1 MKVLT
6 KYLSIVLFAAF
17 LAAFLLGHLLL
28 PDRAF
33 SELENRNLAQKPAF
47 TVEGLLDG
55 SYTAD
60 LETYI
65 ADQFPLRDGFMSLK
79 ASCERLWGRR
89 ENNGVYLG
97 DDRLLEKVDEI
108 DQNQLS
114 ANLAA
119 LNRLKKAA
127 NVPIYLMPVPTAT
140 WLHADELPAGA
151 PTADQDDLMGQLR
164 GGSLNG
170 VVDLRTVFEE
180 HKDEGL
186 YYRTDHHWTSVGAYY
201 GAATFLERLGREVPA
216 LGEPT
221 VLADDFNGTLFSSS
235 GYRHITP
242 DTIESYVAG
251 EGVTVET
258 WRAGEAELIDLY
270 DESYLTQKDKYSAF
284 LGGNTPLSIV
294 RTGVENGG
302 RLLIVRDS
310 YADSFVPFLTGSYS
324 EIHLFDARY
333 YKMPLSQYIEQN
345 AIDEVLVL
353 YSLPDLCTDVNL
365 PVVCK

>member
-6 KYLSIVLFAAF
+6 KYLSILLFSVF
-17 LAAFLLGHLLL
+17 LGGFLLAHLAL
-28 PDRAF
+28 PDRDF
-33 SELENRNLAQKPAF
+33 SPLENRSLAQKPTF
-47 TVEGLLDG
+47 SVEGLLDG
-55 SYTAD
+55 SFTAD

-65 ADQFPLRDGFMSLK
+65 ADQFPLRDGLMSLK
-79 ASCERLWGRR
+79 ATCERLWGRR

-97 DDRLLEKVDEI
+97 DDRLLEQVEEI
-108 DQNQLS
+108 DQQQLS
-114 ANLAA
+114 TNLAA
-119 LNRLKKAA
+119 LNRLKLSTDAA
-127 NVPIYLMPVPTAT
+127 IWLMPVPTAA
-140 WLHADELPAGA
+140 WLHAEELPAGA
-151 PTADQDDLMGQLR
+151 PTADQDDLMGQIR

-170 VVDLRTVFEE
+170 VIDLRTVFEA

-201 GAATFLERLGREVPA
+201 GAAAFLERLGREVPA
-216 LGEPT
+216 LAEPT
-221 VLADDFNGTLFSSS
+221 VLAEDFNGTLFSSS

-242 DTIESYVAG
+242 DVIESYVDGA
-251 EGVTVET
+251 GVTVET
-258 WRAGEAELIDLY
+258 WRSGAPEIIDLY
-270 DESYLTQKDKYSAF
+270 DESFLAEKDKYSAF

-310 YADSFVPFLTGSYS
+310 YADSFVPFLTESYS

-333 YKMPLSQYIEQN
+333 YKQPLSQYIEQN

-353 YSLPDLCTDVNL
+353 YSMPDLCTDVNL
-365 PVVCK
+365 PIVCK

>member
-6 KYLSIVLFAAF
+6 KYLSIVLFAVF
-17 LAAFLLGHLLL
+17 LGGFLLAHLVL
-28 PDRAF
+28 PDREF
-33 SELENRNLAQKPAF
+33 SPLENRSLAQKPAF
-47 TVEGLLDG
+47 SVEGLLDG
-55 SYTAD
+55 SFTAD

-65 ADQFPLRDGFMSLK
+65 ADQFPLRDELMSLK
-79 ASCERLWGRR
+79 ATCERLWGRK

-97 DDRLLEKVDEI
+97 DDRLLEQVEEI
-108 DQNQLS
+108 DQAQLS
-114 ANLAA
+114 TNLGA
-119 LNRLKKAA
+119 LNRLKLSTDA
-127 NVPIYLMPVPTAT
+127 PIWLMPVPTAA

-170 VVDLRTVFEE
+170 VVDLRSVFEA
-180 HKDEGL
+180 HRDEGL
-186 YYRTDHHWTSVGAYY
+186 FYRTDHHWTSRGAYY
-201 GAATFLERLGREVPA
+201 GAAAFLERLGREVPA

-221 VLADDFNGTLFSSS
+221 VLSEDFNGTLFSSS

-242 DTIESYVAG
+242 DVMESYIAG
-251 EGVTVET
+251 AGVTVET
-258 WRAGEAELIDLY
+258 WRNGSPETIGLI
-270 DESYLTQKDKYSAF
+270 DESYLTEKDKYSAY

-294 RTGVENGG
+294 RTGVADGG
-302 RLLIVRDS
+302 KLLIVRDS
-310 YADSFVPFLTGSYS
+310 YADCFVPFLTESYS
-324 EIHLFDARY
+324 EIHLYDARY
-333 YKMPLSQYIEQN
+333 YKQPLSQYIAEN

>member
-6 KYLSIVLFAAF
+6 KYLSIILFAVF
-17 LAAFLLGHLLL
+17 LAAFLIAHLVL
-28 PDRAF
+28 PDREF
-33 SELENRNLAQKPAF
+33 SSLENRNLAQMPTF
-47 TVEGLLDG
+47 TVAGLLDG

-79 ASCERLWGRR
+79 AACERLWGRQ

-108 DQNQLS
+108 DQTQLS

-119 LNRLKKAA
+119 LNRLKTAA
-127 NVPIYLMPVPTAT
+127 NVPIWLMPVPTAA

-151 PTADQDDLMGQLR
+151 PTADQDALLGQLR

-170 VVDLRTVFEE
+170 VIDLREVFAA

-186 YYRTDHHWTSVGAYY
+186 YYRTDHHWTSRGAYY
-201 GAATFLERLGREVPA
+201 GAAAFLERLGREVPA
-216 LGEPT
+216 LDEAS
-221 VLADDFNGTLFSSS
+221 VLSDDFNGTLFSSS

-242 DTIESYVAG
+242 DTIESYVDGA
-251 EGVTVET
+251 GVTVET
-258 WRAGEAELIDLY
+258 WRSGEAELIDLY
-270 DESYLTQKDKYSAF
+270 DESYLAEKDKYSAF

-294 RTGVENGG
+294 RTGVEDGG
-302 RLLIVRDS
+302 KLLIVRDS
-310 YADSFVPFLTGSYS
+310 YADSFVPFLTESYS

-333 YKMPLSQYIEQN
+333 YKMPLSQYIAEN

-365 PVVCK
+365 PIVCK

>member
-6 KYLSIVLFAAF
+6 KYLSIVLFAVF
-17 LAAFLLGHLLL
+17 LGGFLLAHLVL

-33 SELENRNLAQKPAF
+33 SPLENRSLAQKPAF
-47 TVEGLLDG
+47 SVAGLLDG
-55 SYTAD
+55 SFTSG

-79 ASCERLWGRR
+79 AACERLWGRR

-97 DDRLLEKVDEI
+97 DDRLLEKVEEI
-108 DQNQLS
+108 DQQQLT
-114 ANLAA
+114 ANLGA
-119 LNRLKKAA
+119 LNRLKLATGM
-127 NVPIYLMPVPTAT
+127 PIWLMPVPTAA

-151 PTADQDDLMGQLR
+151 PTADQDDLLGQLR

-170 VVDLRTVFEE
+170 VIDLREVFKA

-186 YYRTDHHWTSVGAYY
+186 YYRTDHHWTSRGAYY
-201 GAATFLERLGREVPA
+201 GAAAFLERLGREVPA
-216 LGEPT
+216 LGQPT

-242 DTIESYVAG
+242 DVIESYVDGA
-251 EGVTVET
+251 GVTVET
-258 WRAGEAELIDLY
+258 WRSGEAETIGLY
-270 DESYLTQKDKYSAF
+270 DESFLAEKDKYAAF

-333 YKMPLSQYIEQN
+333 YKQPLSEYIAEN

>member
-6 KYLSIVLFAAF
+6 KYLSIILFSVF
-17 LAAFLLGHLLL
+17 LGGFLIAHLVIS
-28 PDRAF
+28 DRDF
-33 SELENRNLAQKPAF
+33 SPLENRTLAQKPTF
-47 TVEGLLDG
+47 SVEALLDG
-55 SYTAD
+55 SYTSD

-65 ADQFPLRDGFMSLK
+65 ADQFPLRDSFMTLK
-79 ASCERLWGRR
+79 ATCERLWGRR

-97 DDRLLEKVDEI
+97 DDRLLEKVEEI
-108 DQNQLS
+108 KQDQLS
-114 ANLAA
+114 TNLSA
-119 LNRLKKAA
+119 LNRLKKAT
-127 NVPIYLMPVPTAT
+127 NVPIWIMPVPTAA

-151 PTADQDDLMGQLR
+151 PSADQDDLLGQIR

-170 VVDLRTVFEE
+170 VVDLRSVFEA

-201 GAATFLERLGREVPA
+201 GAAAFLERLGREVPE

-221 VLADDFNGTLFSSS
+221 VLSEDFNGTLFSSS

-242 DTIESYVAG
+242 DVMESYVSG

-258 WRAGEAELIDLY
+258 WRNGSPEIIDLID
-270 DESYLTQKDKYSAF
+270 ESFLAEKDKYSAY

-302 RLLIVRDS
+302 KLLIVRDS
-310 YADSFVPFLTGSYS
+310 YADSFVPFLTESYS

-333 YKMPLSQYIEQN
+333 FKQPLSQYIEQN

-353 YSLPDLCTDVNL
+353 YSMPDLCTDVNL